1 MLGAKILVGIQFCWQ
16 FLRRFGRILDSTSP
30 SISQHHCNSVAF
42 HTMSKSKVCFW
53 LGRPYKRIIT
63 SIDFSRAPLHILI
76 SDCCGE
82 AARFDFI
89 WFSPH
94 NLYVCG
100 VSWSF
105 GMGTWLGPPMDQR
118 GSRRVCGRIWLRSA
132 GQWEFFWGGSCRW
145 SVVMAGVNQSAVT
158 KSIWKTSKLSSC
170 PAMLSWRS
178 DFSWSY
184 QVSNLILLARYSCE
198 VGCHLKTNPW
208 RNSFWF
214 WQTGFSTFFSYDFF
228 VFSDLLAWES
238 VGIGTILA

>member
-1 MLGAKILVGIQFCWQ
+1 MLRQKWQKWQRSYPPRERTAGVLVNIEDSVDLGSCWEPRYWLGSSSVDNFYVDLEGFWTQ
-16 FLRRFGRILDSTSP
+16 TSP

-132 GQWEFFWGGSCRW
+132 ASMGIFFWGGSCRW
-145 SVVMAGVNQSAVT
+145 SVVMAGGESICSHNVNLEDQ
-158 KSIWKTSKLSSC
+158 
-170 PAMLSWRS
+170 
-178 DFSWSY
+178 
-184 QVSNLILLARYSCE
+184 
-198 VGCHLKTNPW
+198 
-208 RNSFWF
+208 
-214 WQTGFSTFFSYDFF
+214 
-228 VFSDLLAWES
+228 
-238 VGIGTILA
+238 